1 MADRKFCGVL
11 PGRGVSVNR
20 TDRHMIGLQGAGFGA
35 AKMLIS
41 WQACAKAKA
50 PGAKAG
56 SGKNVQSAAAHWKHA
71 QLAA

>member
-1 MADRKFCGVL
+1 
-11 PGRGVSVNR
+11 
-20 TDRHMIGLQGAGFGA
+20 MIGLQGAGFGA

-41 WQACAKAKA
+41 RQACAKAKA